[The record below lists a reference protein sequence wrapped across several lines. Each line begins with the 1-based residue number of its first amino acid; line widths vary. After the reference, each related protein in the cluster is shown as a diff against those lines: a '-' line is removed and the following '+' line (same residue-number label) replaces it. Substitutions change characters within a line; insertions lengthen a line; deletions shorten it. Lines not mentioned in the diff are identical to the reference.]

1 MERYL
6 VLQAPLIAAAEAP
19 GFQGTVKIS
28 FPVTY
33 QGNVA
38 ADALFRMSVYQDS
51 SLLAQYEQTV
61 HFDVG
66 EYKQVVFEHT
76 LNYQGS
82 HNVGLQIF
90 VDGEEEYSHKWNGVF
105 AGSSGLAMGDMGSLM
120 GMVMMLMMLAMV
132 MPLMRGFATTD
143 KKT

>member
-1 MERYL
+1 VEPYL
-6 VLQAPLIAAAEAP
+6 VLQTPLVAAAEAP
-19 GFQGTVKIS
+19 AFQGTVKIA

-33 QGNVA
+33 QGNVP
-38 ADALFRMSVYQDS
+38 ADALFRMSLYRNG

-61 HFDVG
+61 HFDLG
-66 EYKQVVFEHT
+66 EYKQVAFEHV

-82 HNVGLQIF
+82 HSVGLEIF
-90 VDGEEEYSHKWNGVF
+90 VDGKEEYSHKWNGVF
-105 AGSSGLAMGDMGSLM
+105 AGSSGLALGDMGSLV

-132 MPLMRGFATTD
+132 MPLMKGFATPA